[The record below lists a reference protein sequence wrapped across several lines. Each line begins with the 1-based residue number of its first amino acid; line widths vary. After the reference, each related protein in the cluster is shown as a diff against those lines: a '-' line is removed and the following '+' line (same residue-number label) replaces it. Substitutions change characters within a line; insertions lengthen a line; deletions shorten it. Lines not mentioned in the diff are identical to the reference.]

1 MDKDIQGREGPVLGI
16 GSSAELYEKLKFE
29 GARLGIEW
37 HPYDAF
43 NFVLTAWHLYQDWL
57 PADRPNRPSR
67 ASAKLDKRK
76 LPEEMVLVL
85 DVLRDLSNGSK
96 HLNLDPGSADK
107 RVVSSTHSG
116 EISNFYAYFFQERIV
131 GVTTLGHYYF
141 SIRKLRDITLAYFAW
156 VFDDEAAPVPF
167 PGDLL
172 WTIWRCAPKNHDKD
186 AIAPLGALPGEKGD
200 SDFVA

>member
-1 MDKDIQGREGPVLGI
+1 MDKDLQSREGPVLGI

-29 GARLGIEW
+29 GARLRTEW

-57 PADRPNRPSR
+57 PVDRLNRPSH
-67 ASAKLDKRK
+67 ASAKLNKRK

-96 HLNLDPGSADK
+96 HLTLDPGSAGK

-116 EISNFYAYFFQERIV
+116 EISSYWAYFFQERIV
-131 GVTTLGHYYF
+131 GVTTANYYYF
-141 SIRKLRDITLAYFAW
+141 SIRKLSDIVLAYFAW
-156 VFDDEAAPVPF
+156 VFDDNAPATPF
-167 PGDLL
+167 PGELL
-172 WTIWRCAPKNHDKD
+172 WNIWRCAPKNRDKN
-186 AIAPLGALPGEKGD
+186 AVPPSGALPGEEGD
-200 SDFVA
+200 PEFVA

>member
-1 MDKDIQGREGPVLGI
+1 MDKDLQGREGPVLGI
-16 GSSAELYEKLKFE
+16 GASAELYEKLKFE
-29 GARLGIEW
+29 GARLRTEW

-57 PADRPNRPSR
+57 PADRLNRPSH
-67 ASAKLDKRK
+67 ASAKLKKRK

-116 EISNFYAYFFQERIV
+116 EISSFSAYFFQEGIV
-131 GVTTLGHYYF
+131 GVTTADYYYF
-141 SIRKLRDITLAYFAW
+141 SIRKLSDIILAYFAW
-156 VFDDEAAPVPF
+156 VFDDKAPATPF
-167 PGDLL
+167 PGGLL
-172 WTIWRCAPKNHDKD
+172 WTIWRCAPKNRDKN
-186 AIAPLGALPGEKGD
+186 AVPPPGALPGEEGD
-200 SDFVA
+200 PEFVA